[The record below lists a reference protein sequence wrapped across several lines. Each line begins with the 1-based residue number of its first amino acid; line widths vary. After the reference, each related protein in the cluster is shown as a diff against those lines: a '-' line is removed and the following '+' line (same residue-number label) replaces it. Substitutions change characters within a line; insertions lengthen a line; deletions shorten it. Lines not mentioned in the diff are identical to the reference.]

1 MTATADRTA
10 APQQG
15 SVSAEPAIEEWR
27 GVAAEGNDVSDR
39 GTVLLRQRSRALLG
53 DLLRPYQRF
62 VWVLIAAVVLENAA
76 RLSIPWMVRRG
87 IDLGVPPLLAGGSG
101 RFLYETV
108 GLMLV
113 AVVLQGA
120 SRTFFLRHSG
130 TVGQKVLLE
139 LRRRVFKHFQDLDVR
154 FHDRYTTGR
163 VVSRLTSDIDAIM
176 ELLANG
182 FDGLVTAALTMVG
195 VGVLLL
201 TLDLKLGAVCLV
213 CFPVLMLLVRW
224 FSRASATTYRR
235 VRETSALTIVQFIE
249 TMTGIKA
256 VAAYRREHRNSEIFE
271 DVADRYAA
279 ANISSFKLVAVFMPS
294 IKLIGNL
301 TIGVV
306 LVYGGLRVIDGQMTV
321 GVLAAFLLYLRMFFE
336 PMQDISQFYNTFQSA
351 SSALEKLSG
360 VLEEQPSVVQPSNPT
375 PLPAARGE
383 LHLEHVHFAY
393 DPDRP
398 VLPDLELHI
407 PEGQTVALV
416 GTTGA
421 GKTTIA
427 KLMARFYDPTT
438 PAGSEGDGP
447 DQDGSDQDGSDQDGP
462 DQDGPDQHGGRVTLD
477 GIDLRDLSDD
487 DLRRAVVMVTQENF
501 MFAGT
506 IAQNIAFGKPTA
518 SQQEIEDAARA
529 VGVHDFITSLPAGYD
544 TDVAK
549 RGSRLSAGQR
559 QLITFARA
567 FLADPAVLI
576 LDEATS
582 SLDVPSERL
591 VQRALQTILASRTA
605 VIIAH
610 RLSTVEIADRV
621 LVLEHGR
628 IIEDGSPAELMADTS
643 GRYAAL
649 HQAWESSLV

>member
-1 MTATADRTA
+1 MTATTTREA
-10 APQQG
+10 AP
-15 SVSAEPAIEEWR
+15 AEDTETRPAPPAIEEWR
-27 GVAAEGNDVSDR
+27 GVSAEGNDDISHR
-39 GTVLLRQRSRALLG
+39 GGIRLRRRSRALLA
-53 DLLRPYQRF
+53 DLLRPYRRWI
-62 VWVLIAAVVLENAA
+62 WVLIVAVVVENAA

-87 IDLGVPPLLAGGSG
+87 IDLGVPPLLEGGSG
-101 RFLYETV
+101 RLLYETV
-108 GLMLV
+108 GLMV
-113 AVVLQGA
+113 AAVVVQGF
-120 SRTFFLRHSG
+120 SRHFFLRNSG

-139 LRRRVFKHFQDLDVR
+139 LRRRVFKHFQELDVR

-182 FDGLVTAALTMVG
+182 FDTLITAVLTMVG

-201 TLDLKLGAVCLV
+201 VLDFKLGAVCLL
-213 CFPVLMLLVRW
+213 CFPLLMLLVRW
-224 FSRASATTYRR
+224 FSRSSARTYRR
-235 VRETSALTIVQFIE
+235 VREMSVLTIVQFIE

-256 VAAYRREHRNSEIFE
+256 VAAYRREPRNSEIFE
-271 DVADRYAA
+271 DVAGGYRE
-279 ANISSFKLVAVFMPS
+279 ANIDSFKLVAIFMPS
-294 IKLIGNL
+294 VKLIGNL

-306 LVYGGLRVIDGQMTV
+306 LLYGGHRVIEGDMTV

-360 VLEEQPSVVQPSNPT
+360 VLEEQPSVVEPVRPT
-375 PLPAARGE
+375 PLPAARGD
-383 LHLEHVHFAY
+383 LHLQRVHFAY
-393 DPDRP
+393 AKDRP

-407 PEGQTVALV
+407 PAGQTVALV

-427 KLMARFYDPTT
+427 KLMARFYDPT
-438 PAGSEGDGP
+438 D
-447 DQDGSDQDGSDQDGP
+447 
-462 DQDGPDQHGGRVTLD
+462 GRVTLD
-477 GIDLRDLSDD
+477 GIDLRDLSDT

-501 MFAGT
+501 MFDGSVAD
-506 IAQNIAFGKPTA
+506 NIAFGKPTA
-518 SQQEIEDAARA
+518 TRAEIEQAARA
-529 VGVHDFITSLPAGYD
+529 VGVHDFIVGLPHGYD

-591 VQRALQTILASRTA
+591 VQRALQTILADRTA

-628 IIEDGSPAELMADTS
+628 IIEDGSPRELMADGS

-649 HQAWESSLV
+649 HHAWESSLA

>member
-1 MTATADRTA
+1 MTSTTAT
-10 APQQG
+10 G
-15 SVSAEPAIEEWR
+15 SPIDEWR
-27 GVAAEGNDVSDR
+27 GVAAEENDDVGER
-39 GTVLLRQRSRALLG
+39 GTVFLRRRSRVLLG
-53 DLLRPYQRF
+53 DLLRPYARWI
-62 VWVLIAAVVLENAA
+62 WVLILAVVLENAA
-76 RLSIPWMVRRG
+76 RLSIPWLVRRG
-87 IDLGVPPLLAGGSG
+87 IDLGVPPLLDGSG
-101 RFLYETV
+101 GRLLYETV
-108 GLMLV
+108 ALMAG
-113 AVVLQGA
+113 AVLLQGA
-120 SRTFFLRHSG
+120 GRVFFLRNSG
-130 TVGQKVLLE
+130 TVGQRVLLE
-139 LRRRVFKHFQDLDVR
+139 LRRRVFRHFQHLDVR

-182 FDGLVTAALTMVG
+182 FDSLVSAALTLVG

-201 TLDLKLGAVCLV
+201 VLDFRLGAVCLV

-224 FSRASATTYRR
+224 FSRASSKTYRK

-256 VAAYRREHRNSEIFE
+256 VTAYRREHRNAEVFT
-271 DVADRYAA
+271 DVAGRYRD
-279 ANISSFKLVAVFMPS
+279 ANIDSFKLVAIFMPG

-306 LVYGGLRVIDGQMTV
+306 LLYGGYRVIEGDMTV

-360 VLEEQPSVVQPSNPT
+360 VLEEQPTVVQPTHPV

-383 LHLEHVHFAY
+383 LRLDHAHFAY
-393 DPDRP
+393 AKGRP

-407 PEGQTVALV
+407 PAGQTVALV

-427 KLMARFYDPTT
+427 KLMARFYDP
-438 PAGSEGDGP
+438 GSA
-447 DQDGSDQDGSDQDGP
+447 DGSLQGRDA
-462 DQDGPDQHGGRVTLD
+462 GRVTLD
-477 GIDLRDLSDD
+477 GIDLRDLTDD

-501 MFAGT
+501 MFDGT
-506 IAQNIAFGKPTA
+506 IADNIAFGKPSA
-518 SQQEIEDAARA
+518 SRAEIEQAARA
-529 VGVHDFITSLPAGYD
+529 VGVHPFIATLPQGYD

-591 VQRALQTILASRTA
+591 VQRALQTILADRTA

-621 LVLEHGR
+621 LVLEHGE
-628 IIEDGSPAELMADTS
+628 IVEDGSPAELIQSAD
-643 GRYAAL
+643 GHYAAL
-649 HQAWESSLV
+649 HRAWADSLG